1 MKPQMHHGLLLGS
14 FSMSVFGACQTG
26 VRLGESL
33 VTMGVLP
40 LEALRMFWSLVP
52 ATRSATTLD
61 TPQLRETLSLGYI
74 TVSTEVFFSLQ
85 KRYYLW
91 RY

>member
-1 MKPQMHHGLLLGS
+1 MGFLGS
-14 FSMSVFGACQTG
+14 FTTSVFVAPQTAA
-26 VRLGESL
+26 RLSEPS

-40 LEALRMFWSLVP
+40 REALRMLRSLVA

-61 TPQLRETLSLGYI
+61 TPQLRKTLWLCYV
-74 TVSTEVFFSLQ
+74 TVSIEVFFSLQ

-91 RY
+91 R